1 VFAQRYRM
9 LLGLVVYAAS
19 LFKILKMAVDDVSND
34 VSQCRQRRVGS
45 LLAFLDNSVV
55 SINKI

>member
-1 VFAQRYRM
+1 MVPFVS
-9 LLGLVVYAAS
+9 LGLVVYMLPLCLKTS
-19 LFKILKMAVDDVSND
+19 KMAVGDVSND

-45 LLAFLDNSVV
+45 LLVFLDNSVV